1 MTKSEFLWTFPC
13 FILATQYNRDPET
26 GSVLFDEGFRVV
38 ALNLTG
44 DGEKQVPIFTD
55 EALAKEYSEQSASMA
70 LTLVELSTPEA
81 LKDFLVLAARAF
93 NHAAIDLS
101 PNVKFSRL
109 FLIDEILAQVD
120 DWIDQA
126 SGFDH

>member
-26 GSVLFDEGFRVV
+26 GSVLFDEGFHVV

-44 DGEKQVPIFTD
+44 DVEKQVPIFTD
-55 EALAKEYSEQSASMA
+55 EALAKDYSEQSASMA

-81 LKDFLVLAARAF
+81 LV
-93 NHAAIDLS
+93 
-101 PNVKFSRL
+101 
-109 FLIDEILAQVD
+109 
-120 DWIDQA
+120 
-126 SGFDH
+126 

>member
-1 MTKSEFLWTFPC
+1 
-13 FILATQYNRDPET
+13 
-26 GSVLFDEGFRVV
+26 
-38 ALNLTG
+38 
-44 DGEKQVPIFTD
+44 
-55 EALAKEYSEQSASMA
+55 MA

-93 NHAAIDLS
+93 NHAVIDLS

-126 SGFDH
+126 SGFDN